1 MTAPSLAPLALVL
14 LAISQPGDADLPCD
28 VCFVRELHLI
38 PEVDTWTYC
47 DPVAYPE
54 QTKRIAAVWPKIA
67 TKLQPLV
74 TPALVRRLSQYS
86 QSQMASYNKIPSLAG
101 VKLTPQTQHRDGA
114 LLVFAGRI
122 DTLPSHSPLVK
133 RWLEAYVLYNAATG
147 AAERVTIAVR
157 GQVEE

>member
-1 MTAPSLAPLALVL
+1 MTAPCLAPLALVL
-14 LAISQPGDADLPCD
+14 LAISQPGNADLPVD

-47 DPVAYPE
+47 DPAAYPQ
-54 QTKRIAAVWPKIA
+54 QTKRAAGAWPAIAA
-67 TKLQPLV
+67 KLQPLV

-86 QSQMASYNKIPSLAG
+86 QPQMASYNKVPPLTG
-101 VKLTPQTQHRDGA
+101 VTLTPRTQHRDGA

-122 DTLPSHSPLVK
+122 DALPSHSPLVK

-147 AAERVTIAVR
+147 AVERVTIAVR